1 MSTNAPRLTPAL
13 RPITLDAVRR
23 LLSFIILL
31 AACDPSPSGAPR
43 FERDAELIE
52 DAGENADSASP
63 FDASVLGDASPFDA
77 FVQPL
82 DGATDATAD
91 SAASQFDAGR
101 PDASAG
107 DSGTPAAIV
116 TGLDPLLVFELENAP
131 FSADSYPDV
140 AVHVPDG
147 LDLARNP
154 GVVVFFH
161 GWLNCAANV
170 MGSTNTKCSA
180 SGPAREALSLID
192 QFETA
197 NVNAVL
203 VAVQLRYEAESSSA
217 GRLTESGLCRAML
230 DELFTEHLSPL
241 FPYELGVDD
250 LSAVVLAAHSGGY
263 LSMAR
268 CMSEGGLTN
277 LREVQLYDGF
287 YGEYATYSSFILDNV
302 ERFDRSRTDFLKF
315 STVYIAGTGTAS
327 LSTTLA
333 SAATSSFAAADLS
346 GELMVDPTTSTFTPE
361 IFQIPAI
368 FKRSSLT
375 HYGIPRYYFQR
386 FVAASPFERLH

>member
-1 MSTNAPRLTPAL
+1 MLLERSAVSTNEPWLTPAAW
-13 RPITLDAVRR
+13 PDTLQGVRS
-23 LLSFIILL
+23 LWISLALL
-31 AACDPSPSGAPR
+31 AACDAAPTGAPHVDH
-43 FERDAELIE
+43 DAEIPRNDPGRL
-52 DAGENADSASP
+52 DSGRGADGSLLPDSSP
-63 FDASVLGDASPFDA
+63 FDATIPPFDA
-77 FVQPL
+77 EV
-82 DGATDATAD
+82 DATP
-91 SAASQFDAGR
+91 DAGVPR
-101 PDASAG
+101 VDAGAADAG
-107 DSGTPAAIV
+107 TTTV
-116 TGLDPLLVFELENAP
+116 TGLDPLLVYDLENAP
-131 FSADSYPDV
+131 FSADAYPDV

-147 LDLARNP
+147 FDLARNP

-203 VAVQLRYEAESSSA
+203 VAVQLRYEAESSNA

-230 DELFTEHLSPL
+230 DELFVERLSPL
-241 FPYELGVDD
+241 FPRELGVDD

-287 YGEYATYSSFILDNV
+287 YGEYATYSSFVLDNV
-302 ERFDRSRTDFLKF
+302 DRFDRSRADFLKF

-333 SAATSSFAAADLS
+333 AASTSDFAAADLS
-346 GELMVDPTTSTFTPE
+346 GELMVDATTSTFTPE